1 MLDKIPT
8 PLSGAICNEKA
19 GWLPPNF
26 DDNCREILN
35 EAVSNL
41 IRKSE
46 TDDEDLEDDSF
57 DREFDAELEGDGDG
71 ESMYENDVSNFT
83 FVILFNCTNW
93 QLNNNINLVSGR
105 R

>member
-8 PLSGAICNEKA
+8 PLSGAICNEKT

-57 DREFDAELEGDGDG
+57 DREYDVELEGEGEGDGDG
-71 ESMYENDVSNFT
+71 DADGDGDSMYENDDEDDIFDEDDD
-83 FVILFNCTNW
+83 FDE
-93 QLNNNINLVSGR
+93 
-105 R
+105 